1 MVIAGTALVLRNL
14 LAAEHAFAEAVTLDP
29 QLTRAWC
36 NRPATPPYLTTYG
49 YREGRRK
56 VLRIHGPRCVDAV
69 KPRTVM
75 SSVMRRRNGLMDLS
89 IIILYLMRT
98 TASTLRHCNLSKCGC
113 CCGTA

>member
-1 MVIAGTALVLRNL
+1 MREYQRSLVAKADFPESQMVIAGTALVLRNL

-36 NRPATPPYLTTYG
+36 NRPVTPPYLTTYG
-49 YREGRRK
+49 YREGRRE

-75 SSVMRRRNGLMDLS
+75 SSIMRTRNGLIAVSVISNSCL
-89 IIILYLMRT
+89 
-98 TASTLRHCNLSKCGC
+98 
-113 CCGTA
+113 